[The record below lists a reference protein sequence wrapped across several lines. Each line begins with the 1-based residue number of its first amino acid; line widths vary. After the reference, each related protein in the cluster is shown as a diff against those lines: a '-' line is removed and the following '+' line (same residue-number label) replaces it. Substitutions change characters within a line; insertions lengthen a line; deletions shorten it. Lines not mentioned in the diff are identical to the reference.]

1 MAFFAVFMQKD
12 SQMNNKLRKLKDI
25 HQGQF
30 QYLGRW
36 VDKDTFRAYVYDK
49 KENEKLANSYNEFE
63 ELISSG
69 LWFAQKPVRKQEDV
83 VRTAS

>member
-1 MAFFAVFMQKD
+1 MQKEPKMD
-12 SQMNNKLRKLKDI
+12 NKIKKLKDI
-25 HQGQF
+25 HSGQF

-36 VDKDTFRAYVYDK
+36 VDKSNFRVYVYDK